1 MHFHTLL
8 SKANIMVYTGAIWWP
23 KRGIFINIAL
33 YIYTGGICQL
43 QFLNLLHC
51 FAFFCVWN
59 NSANA
64 SERQMQKISVY
75 VMVHVSGG
83 GGGGGGICMGFQRGV
98 V

>member
-1 MHFHTLL
+1 MEYSLILH
-8 SKANIMVYTGAIWWP
+8 
-23 KRGIFINIAL
+23 

-83 GGGGGGICMGFQRGV
+83 VGGVYGVSERGGV
-98 V
+98 S